1 MQRILTFCQ
10 FNRLEGKIHI
20 QFCNK
25 SIHLHITY
33 KLISLQEY
41 ILHFNALWRSFTFL
55 FKTLLHSLSQEF
67 QQILQ
72 QHLYLFQ
79 ASNLHK
85 SQQQPQELSWLQ
97 FLFILHYLIVIILQA
112 NCIGTTL
119 ILVCKRTNLDK
130 DKHLEKNV
138 C

>member
-1 MQRILTFCQ
+1 MGKLYVKDSNLCQ

-25 SIHLHITY
+25 SMQLHITY
-33 KLISLQEY
+33 KLTSLQEY
-41 ILHFNALWRSFTFL
+41 VLHSSVLRRSFTFL
-55 FKTLLHSLSQEF
+55 FKALLHSLSQEF

-72 QHLYLFQ
+72 QHPYLFQ

-97 FLFILHYLIVIILQA
+97 FLIILHYLIVIILQA
-112 NCIGTTL
+112 ICIGTTL
-119 ILVCKRTNLDK
+119 ILVCKSTDQ
-130 DKHLEKNV
+130 DQ